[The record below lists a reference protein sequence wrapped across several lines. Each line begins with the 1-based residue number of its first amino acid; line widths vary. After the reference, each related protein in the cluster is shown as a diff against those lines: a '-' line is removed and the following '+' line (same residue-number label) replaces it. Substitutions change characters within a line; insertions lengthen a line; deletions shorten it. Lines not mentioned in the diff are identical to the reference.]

1 MLHHTILSL
10 IFILMLQSVGSSP
23 FIIFDLFPDVF
34 QFIPYIGITETDC
47 LYISAFLIFQRSLIS
62 NDFFA
67 KYKSGMYF
75 LTLQHSDS
83 ESSGG
88 LCHAILSYH
97 TDSSLPGILVTLLIV
112 IQ

>member
-1 MLHHTILSL
+1 MNL
-10 IFILMLQSVGSSP
+10 ISILMLQIVGSSP
-23 FIIFDLFPDVF
+23 YIIFDLFLDVF
-34 QFIPYIGITETDC
+34 QFIPCIGITETDC
-47 LYISAFLIFQRSLIS
+47 LYIIAFLIFQRSLIS
-62 NDFFA
+62 NNFLA